1 MSSQV
6 DVPSRREYELSDIT
20 IALERALDLLETIKA
35 SIEYA
40 SRADGEVGDSPGLR
54 SEQPVRP
61 AVEVSGTPGVSN
73 LFGRSGEQNADA
85 VPRADTVS
93 SSPTLTGREQ
103 EVIRLIALGLSNP
116 SIADQLFI
124 STNTVAR
131 HVAGIFSKTESENR
145 VQAANYAREHSL
157 LD

>member
-1 MSSQV
+1 M
-6 DVPSRREYELSDIT
+6 
-20 IALERALDLLETIKA
+20 
-35 SIEYA
+35 
-40 SRADGEVGDSPGLR
+40 LR
-54 SEQPVRP
+54 SLSL
-61 AVEVSGTPGVSN
+61 ASS
-73 LFGRSGEQNADA
+73 RSLRRTTTLGEQNADA

-93 SSPTLTGREQ
+93 SSPALTGREQ
-103 EVIRLIALGLSNP
+103 EVIGLIALGLSNA
-116 SIADQLFI
+116 SIAGQLFI